1 MPLLISDKSNRLQ
14 PASLFLEPNVFGFS
28 SMGGLALSELTTQRQ
43 PVKTDFDPVQD
54 RAQVLQILHRP
65 SLTAAAVL

>member
-28 SMGGLALSELTTQRQ
+28 QGQDSLLDFCAALSEVTTQRQ
-43 PVKTDFDPVQD
+43 PVKTHFDSMA
-54 RAQVLQILHRP
+54 R
-65 SLTAAAVL
+65 